1 MKLFEKLYS
10 AAVILLLSAPLTGML
25 VWPTTETAEK
35 KELASWPSLVSEQ
48 GFNTSFLPEAG
59 AYFEDHFAFKEHLIT
74 ANSLLYT
81 RLLQTSP
88 LERVIYGK
96 NGTLYY
102 QETLDDYLGQNL
114 LSDRQIHNIVH
125 NCQLMSSYTAS
136 RGSQF
141 ALVIVPNKNTV
152 IPDRMPDWA
161 LQGTEKN
168 KDRLEQALREQKI
181 LYVDLSQALQE
192 EQKKEDQ
199 YYQKD
204 THWNTQGALTGYRTL
219 MQSLGL
225 ESRSYDLQQAE
236 TVAHE
241 SDLDAMLTP
250 KHILPEEELVFG
262 SHNWSYVTD
271 TEDNMDEWIQTH
283 NDQASGSLLMYRD
296 SFAEALVP
304 LLSDSFADAWYSRL
318 LPYNLSQIEQLH
330 PEFVIIERAERR
342 LASLQEAAAIQPLP
356 VADVPVASEKH
367 TDTRFTLSADG
378 SWNHFSG
385 TVPADLLEAED
396 TLCVRIAGAD
406 GSNPVTLSL
415 FQTDGDGEGN
425 GFDGY
430 LPQSLRPAG
439 DCQVQIL
446 VVREGQAVS
455 VCNEIT
461 QWERKTS

>member
-35 KELASWPSLVSEQ
+35 KELASWPSLVGEQ

-59 AYFEDHFAFKEHLIT
+59 AYFEDHFAFKENLIT

-96 NGTLYY
+96 NGMLYY

-114 LSDRQIHNIVH
+114 LSDRQIYNIVH
-125 NCQLMSSYTAS
+125 NCQLMSSYAAS

-141 ALVIVPNKNTV
+141 VLVIVPNKNTV
-152 IPDRMPDWA
+152 IPDNMPDWA
-161 LQGTEKN
+161 IQGTEKN
-168 KDRLEQALREQKI
+168 KDRLEQALKDTNI

-192 EQKKEDQ
+192 GQTQEDQ

-204 THWNTQGALTGYRTL
+204 THWNTQGALTGYNAL

-225 ESRSYDLQQAE
+225 ESRTYDLTQAKE
-236 TVAHE
+236 IEHE

-250 KHILPEEELVFG
+250 ENIVSEKELVFD
-262 SHNWSYVTD
+262 HPDWSYVTD
-271 TEDNMDEWIQTH
+271 TQDNMDEWIQTH
-283 NDQASGSLLMYRD
+283 NEQASGSLLMYRD

-330 PEFVIIERAERR
+330 PEFVVIERAERR
-342 LASLQEAAAIQPLP
+342 LGSLQEAAAIQPLP
-356 VADVPVASEKH
+356 MASAEITAEKQ
-367 TDTRFTLSADG
+367 TDAQFTLTADG
-378 SWNHFSG
+378 SWNHLSG
-385 TVPADLLEAED
+385 TVPADLLQAED

-406 GSNPVTLSL
+406 GSDPVTLSL
-415 FQTDGDGEGN
+415 FQTDGDGNGN

-446 VVREGQAVS
+446 TVRDGQATV
-455 VCNEIT
+455 VCQET
-461 QWERKTS
+461 VQWERKTS